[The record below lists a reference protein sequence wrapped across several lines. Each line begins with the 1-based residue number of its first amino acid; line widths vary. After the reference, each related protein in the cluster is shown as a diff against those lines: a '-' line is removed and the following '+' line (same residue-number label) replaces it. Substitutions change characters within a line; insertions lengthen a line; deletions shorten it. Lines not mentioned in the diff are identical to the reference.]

1 MALVRY
7 NPHRV
12 FDATFDRLF
21 SDFLPALAFDGAQ
34 EGARVISPRV
44 EIRDGEESIVLT
56 AEVPGVD
63 RDELKVELNNR
74 LLTLSGEKKE
84 ESEKKENGI
93 YRSERVY
100 GSFKRSFTLPD
111 EVDVEGIS
119 AHSENGV
126 LRVTLPKKPEAK
138 PKLIAIDGEQ
148 GASKQIDVA

>member
-1 MALVRY
+1 MALVQY
-7 NPHRV
+7 NPHRI

-21 SDFLPALAFDGAQ
+21 FDFLPALAFDGS
-34 EGARVISPRV
+34 RVSTSVISPRV
-44 EIRDGEESIVLT
+44 EIRDDDEAIVLT
-56 AEVPGVD
+56 AEVPGID
-63 RDELKVELNNR
+63 RDQLKVEVNNR

-93 YRSERVY
+93 TRSERVY

-111 EVDVEGIS
+111 EVDVERIS

-138 PKLIAIDGEQ
+138 PKLIAIDGGK